1 MPLVAFDRLTQP
13 SVRRVGCCLLSTLIG
28 IPWVMTLHKLNITFQ
43 QESYSLVDTVVN
55 SRALQALEVATT
67 NHPIHRTLR
76 CAARGKLERLF
87 DDLALKAGLIAQRLE
102 E

>member
-1 MPLVAFDRLTQP
+1 
-13 SVRRVGCCLLSTLIG
+13 
-28 IPWVMTLHKLNITFQ
+28 MTLHKLNITFQ

-87 DDLALKAGLIAQRLE
+87 DDLAE
-102 E
+102 ESVEGTGCS